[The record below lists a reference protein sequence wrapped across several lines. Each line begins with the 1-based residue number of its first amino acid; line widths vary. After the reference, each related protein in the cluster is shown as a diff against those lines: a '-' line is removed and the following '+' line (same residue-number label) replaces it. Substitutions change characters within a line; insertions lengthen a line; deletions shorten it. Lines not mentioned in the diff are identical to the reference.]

1 MGKLHQSCLA
11 SLVFPHFNQ
20 FALLSLEVSLACDI
34 FLFSGLA
41 VVIITVLVLHHT
53 LRNQR
58 VFLNLPFLDDK
69 GKCSSELSRKRD
81 EITYFSPEDMITNW
95 SRF

>member
-1 MGKLHQSCLA
+1 M
-11 SLVFPHFNQ
+11 
-20 FALLSLEVSLACDI
+20 ACDI

-41 VVIITVLVLHHT
+41 VVIVTVLVLRHT
-53 LRNQR
+53 LRNPR
-58 VFLNLPFLDDK
+58 GFLNLLFLDDK

>member
-1 MGKLHQSCLA
+1 MI
-11 SLVFPHFNQ
+11 V
-20 FALLSLEVSLACDI
+20 
-34 FLFSGLA
+34 
-41 VVIITVLVLHHT
+41 TVLVLRHT
-53 LRNQR
+53 LRNPR
-58 VFLNLPFLDDK
+58 VFLNLLFLDDK

>member
-1 MGKLHQSCLA
+1 M
-11 SLVFPHFNQ
+11 
-20 FALLSLEVSLACDI
+20 ACDI

-41 VVIITVLVLHHT
+41 VVIVTVLVLRHT
-53 LRNQR
+53 LRNPR

-95 SRF
+95 NRF

>member
-1 MGKLHQSCLA
+1 MI
-11 SLVFPHFNQ
+11 V
-20 FALLSLEVSLACDI
+20 
-34 FLFSGLA
+34 
-41 VVIITVLVLHHT
+41 TVLVLRHA
-53 LRNQR
+53 LRNPR

-95 SRF
+95 NRF